1 MYEFCYY
8 TLEPYWQKKVHLH
21 YIDSDSFV
29 LSFDTNQENLI
40 EFLQKN
46 KDEFD
51 FSELDEN
58 HELYNS
64 YNNTFCCWIVS
75 LPYDQSHILLVIM
88 VYKMQNKKEYNVHQN
103 TQTT

>member
-1 MYEFCYY
+1 MYEFYYY

-64 YNNTFCCWIVS
+64 YNNTFCC
-75 LPYDQSHILLVIM
+75 
-88 VYKMQNKKEYNVHQN
+88 
-103 TQTT
+103 